1 MVSTPASTG
10 NEPDVEDS
18 HDRRRLVIGLLI
30 VAVAVASG
38 SLGWL
43 LRGSNDQFSPTAA
56 PLGLATEFPPG
67 SVTARVL
74 DIGYFD
80 PVGVENASPE
90 APPGRAV
97 PTTRL
102 FVVNDPEIGLLALL
116 ERSPWLGC
124 RVVEVTRAQAIEFGH
139 RVPAVFEGGF
149 LDPCHGGLFS
159 LDGQHL
165 AGPGQRGLD
174 RFPLRYLPDGT
185 VAADLTK
192 LQTTS
197 GAAG

>member
-1 MVSTPASTG
+1 V
-10 NEPDVEDS
+10 
-18 HDRRRLVIGLLI
+18 LI

-43 LRGSNDQFSPTAA
+43 FRGSIDQFSPTAA

-67 SVTARVL
+67 SVTERVL
-74 DIGYFD
+74 GIGYFD

-90 APPGRAV
+90 VPPGRAV

-102 FVVNDPEIGLLALL
+102 FVVNDPDAGLLALV

-124 RVVEVTRAQAIEFGH
+124 RVVEVTRAQAVEFGH
-139 RVPAVFEGGF
+139 RVPAGFDRGF

-185 VAADLTK
+185 VAADLTE

>member
-1 MVSTPASTG
+1 MVRTPARPG
-10 NEPDVEDS
+10 NEPDVQDS

-38 SLGWL
+38 SLGWFL
-43 LRGSNDQFSPTAA
+43 HGSIDQSSTTAV

-67 SVTARVL
+67 SVTERVL

-80 PVGVENASPE
+80 PVVENASAE
-90 APPGRAV
+90 VPPGRAV
-97 PTTRL
+97 LTTRL
-102 FVVNDPEIGLLALL
+102 FVVNDPDAGLLALVA
-116 ERSPWLGC
+116 RSPWLGC

-139 RVPAVFEGGF
+139 RVPAGFERGF

-174 RFPLRYLPDGT
+174 RFPVRYLPDGT
-185 VAADLTK
+185 VAADLTE

>member
-1 MVSTPASTG
+1 
-10 NEPDVEDS
+10 
-18 HDRRRLVIGLLI
+18 
-30 VAVAVASG
+30 
-38 SLGWL
+38 
-43 LRGSNDQFSPTAA
+43 LRGSIDQFRPTVV

-67 SVTARVL
+67 SVTERVL

-90 APPGRAV
+90 VPPGRAV
-97 PTTRL
+97 LTTRL
-102 FVVNDPEIGLLALL
+102 FVVNVPDAGLLALV

-139 RVPAVFEGGF
+139 RVPAGFERGF

-174 RFPLRYLPDGT
+174 RFPVRYLPDGT
-185 VAADLTK
+185 VAADLTE

>member
-1 MVSTPASTG
+1 VVRTPAPPG
-10 NEPDVEDS
+10 NESEVRDS

-30 VAVAVASG
+30 VAVAVTSG

-43 LRGSNDQFSPTAA
+43 FRGSIDQFSPTAA
-56 PLGLATEFPPG
+56 PLGLATDFPPG
-67 SVTARVL
+67 SVTERVL

-90 APPGRAV
+90 VAPGRAV
-97 PTTRL
+97 STTRL
-102 FVVNDPEIGLLALL
+102 FVVNDPGAGLLALV

-139 RVPAVFEGGF
+139 RVPAGFERGF

-185 VAADLTK
+185 VAADLTE